1 MYAGGLSYLSSGTFR
16 GASRVGASVWP
27 EALAS
32 ASSKGRQMKKPIPET
47 PKDIRSNKARLFLVW
62 LIIGYCWWKSEWS
75 GPLEGRFFSQVRRS
89 MSILFLIF
97 LIFDRGFETRSFP
110 NSLAATLRGFTFYL
124 AVPINSIRGRHGL
137 GK

>member
-1 MYAGGLSYLSSGTFR
+1 MYAGGLSYLSSGSFR

-62 LIIGYCWWKSEWS
+62 VIIGYCWWKSEWS
-75 GPLEGRFFSQVRRS
+75 GPLEGSFLVRREGACQY
-89 MSILFLIF
+89 FF
-97 LIFDRGFETRSFP
+97 DFFIFDRGFRQQ
-110 NSLAATLRGFTFYL
+110 
-124 AVPINSIRGRHGL
+124 HG
-137 GK
+137 